1 MCRFRSALRLPC
13 APPRFIALAPCGL
26 HESRA
31 ASAPG
36 ADPAINKAF
45 QQPDVAGW
53 AGRLEGESR
62 ETYARRDRGGERRDD
77 ARLTDDTRLAEG
89 RLEHVGAGPR
99 RRRTL
104 VISEPKLPQ
113 RMHELR
119 LLRTIGH
126 RIARQP
132 AAAGEIR
139 LQRSDLLRF
148 P

>member
-62 ETYARRDRGGERRDD
+62 ETYARRDGIVEANVATTLGSQTIRGWPKAGSSTS
-77 ARLTDDTRLAEG
+77 ARVPDG
-89 RLEHVGAGPR
+89 V
-99 RRRTL
+99 
-104 VISEPKLPQ
+104 
-113 RMHELR
+113 
-119 LLRTIGH
+119 
-126 RIARQP
+126 ARW
-132 AAAGEIR
+132 
-139 LQRSDLLRF
+139 
-148 P
+148 